1 VGGSDKKKTK
11 TTYTPPSWIEGAS
24 QDAIGIGQRI
34 AGQEYQAY
42 SGQRVAPLS
51 ANERRGMSMAGTS
64 SQYGQADW
72 GRATAALDRGTQQFK
87 DADMSDYM
95 NPYIKGALDPVAREI
110 SEEGQRQGTAIDAR
124 AASMNAF
131 SGSRAALAKSQVTE
145 KTIQGISD
153 MYGAGYAAAY
163 ESAVGIWGDER
174 TRDMQAAGRF
184 VELGQARITAADTD
198 ISTLMTTGATDRSIK
213 QSLMDFDYQQFT
225 EERDWDFRAL
235 SGLLAAIQGTKGSY
249 STEQTTTE
257 TTKKDNTA
265 EIVGAIAQIV
275 AAIYSDERLKDNI
288 TFIGMHMGHRI
299 YTWTWNALAQLL
311 GINTPTIGV
320 LAQEVQ
326 HTGHVIERDGLLM
339 VDYRSLF
346 AGETS

>member
-1 VGGSDKKKTK
+1 
-11 TTYTPPSWIEGAS
+11 
-24 QDAIGIGQRI
+24 
-34 AGQEYQAY
+34 
-42 SGQRVAPLS
+42 
-51 ANERRGMSMAGTS
+51 
-64 SQYGQADW
+64 
-72 GRATAALDRGTQQFK
+72 
-87 DADMSDYM
+87 
-95 NPYIKGALDPVAREI
+95 
-110 SEEGQRQGTAIDAR
+110 
-124 AASMNAF
+124 
-131 SGSRAALAKSQVTE
+131 
-145 KTIQGISD
+145 
-153 MYGAGYAAAY
+153 
-163 ESAVGIWGDER
+163 
-174 TRDMQAAGRF
+174 MQAAGRF
-184 VELGQARITAADTD
+184 VELGQARITAAETD

-225 EERDWDFRAL
+225 EERDWDFRGLA
-235 SGLLAAIQGTKGSY
+235 GLLAAIQGTKGSY

-288 TFIGMHMGHRI
+288 TFIGMYMGQRI

-339 VDYRSLF
+339 VDYHSLF
-346 AGETS
+346 AGEAS